1 MSGKTKTLIGYGVLI
16 VISALFLTRFLH
28 YRSLYEA
35 LAENLVLPAEGA
47 PAGEVPAPEPEPD
60 LRAAGEVLEG
70 LIYGPTAVP
79 RIIRPAVL
87 HALKKESVNIEAAL
101 RATLPESYWERRASD
116 ILFTISRAATH
127 AKFGL
132 SPAELFAEEAPNL
145 ERRVKELRAMAAKM
159 GGTKDPLGYLKI
171 FGPLCE
177 AVNRRLEER
186 DREAPLDSSQ
196 PAGEKQE

>member
-1 MSGKTKTLIGYGVLI
+1 MSGKRKTLIGYGVLI
-16 VISALFLTRFLH
+16 VISALLLTRLLH

-47 PAGEVPAPEPEPD
+47 PASELPAPEPD
-60 LRAAGEVLEG
+60 LRAAGRVLEE
-70 LIYGPTAVP
+70 LIQGPTAV
-79 RIIRPAVL
+79 RKIIRPAVL

-101 RATLPESYWERRASD
+101 GATLPESYWERRAGD
-116 ILFTISRAATH
+116 IVFAISRAATH
-127 AKFGL
+127 AMFGA
-132 SPAELFAEEAPNL
+132 SPAEQFAEEAPNL
-145 ERRVKELRAMAAKM
+145 ERRVKELRVLAAKM

-196 PAGEKQE
+196 PALEKQE

>member
-16 VISALFLTRFLH
+16 VISALFLLRFLH

-60 LRAAGEVLEG
+60 LRAAGEMLWG

-101 RATLPESYWERRASD
+101 GATLPESYWERRASD

-132 SPAELFAEEAPNL
+132 SPAELFVEEAPNL
-145 ERRVKELRAMAAKM
+145 ERRVKELRALAEMT
-159 GGTKDPLGYLKI
+159 GTKDPLGYLPQ

>member
-1 MSGKTKTLIGYGVLI
+1 MSGKRKTLIGYGVLI

-28 YRSLYEA
+28 YRSLYET

-47 PAGEVPAPEPEPD
+47 PAREVPAPEPEPD
-60 LRAAGEVLEG
+60 LRAAGTVLEE

-101 RATLPESYWERRASD
+101 GATLPESYWKRRASD

-132 SPAELFAEEAPNL
+132 SPAEMFAEEAPNL

>member
-1 MSGKTKTLIGYGVLI
+1 MRGKRKTLIGYGVLI

-28 YRSLYEA
+28 YRTLYET

-60 LRAAGEVLEG
+60 LRAAGEVLEEV
-70 LIYGPTAVP
+70 LYDPTVVHK
-79 RIIRPAVL
+79 IIRPAVL
-87 HALKKESVNIEAAL
+87 HALKTESVNIEAAL
-101 RATLPESYWERRASD
+101 GATLPESYWERRASD

-132 SPAELFAEEAPNL
+132 SPAELFAEEAPDL
-145 ERRVKELRAMAAKM
+145 ERRVKELRALAEMT
-159 GGTKDPLGYLKI
+159 GTKDPLGYLKK

-186 DREAPLDSSQ
+186 DHQ
-196 PAGEKQE
+196 PASPASEAGGQKQE